1 MAFVG
6 NGGNPCGGGDPLCPR
21 IAADQASRIT
31 TAHCVLPHSA
41 HLSNLEQPVTTP
53 DIAARRVLGAIAAL
67 VVGTLTLSACGG
79 NASAD
84 TDTNSKGGGG
94 TSVKTSTAKIVISA
108 KDGSTNASINATGV
122 RVSGGRLTDVK
133 MTVSGS
139 GQAVDG
145 AMSADGAS
153 WKPKEQL
160 ERGTKYQISA
170 TAKDSSGKTAAAN
183 SIFTTVTS
191 GNSFIGTYTPD
202 NGTTVGVGMP
212 VSFTFDKAISD
223 QKAVQSHITVTSS
236 SGQQVVGHWFGAQ
249 RLDFR
254 PQDYWKAGSK
264 VTMKIDLD
272 GVQGANGV
280 YGVQKKTVSFTIGRS
295 QVSTVDVNTQTM
307 TVVRDGQTLKS
318 LPISSG
324 SPEHT
329 TYNGQMVISEKFTQT
344 RMNSRT
350 VGLGG
355 EYDIPDVPH
364 AMRLTSS
371 GTFIHGNYWY
381 NKANPPFGQTG
392 TSHGCVG
399 LADVQGAQG
408 ATNAK
413 WFYDNSL
420 IGDVVIVKNS
430 PDKTVAPDNGLNG
443 WNLGWSEWTAG
454 SAV

>member
-1 MAFVG
+1 MPRLALSPR
-6 NGGNPCGGGDPLCPR
+6 NG
-21 IAADQASRIT
+21 ADH
-31 TAHCVLPHSA
+31 AHHE
-41 HLSNLEQPVTTP
+41 NLEQPVTTP
-53 DIAARRVLGAIAAL
+53 DITARRALVACAAL
-67 VVGTLTLSACGG
+67 MVGALTLTACGG
-79 NASAD
+79 SANADS
-84 TDTNSKGGGG
+84 
-94 TSVKTSTAKIVISA
+94 TSGKDAKNATKTSTAKIVISA
-108 KDGSTNASINATGV
+108 KDGSTGASINATGV
-122 RVSGGRLTDVK
+122 KVSDGKLTDVK
-133 MTVSGS
+133 MTVAGTGTAVPGS
-139 GQAVDG
+139 I
-145 AMSADGAS
+145 SANGSS

-170 TAKDSSGKTAAAN
+170 KAKDANGRTSAAN
-183 SIFTTVTS
+183 SIFTTVSS
-191 GNSFIGTYTPD
+191 GNSFIGTYAPD

-223 QKAVQSHITVTSS
+223 KKAVQSHITVNSS

-254 PQDYWKAGSK
+254 PEEYWKAGSK

-272 GVQGANGV
+272 GVEGANGV
-280 YGVQKKTVSFTIGRS
+280 YGVQKKTVTFTIGRS

-307 TVVRDGQTLKS
+307 TVVRDGTTLKS
-318 LPISSG
+318 VPISAG

-329 TYNGQMVISEKFTQT
+329 TYNGQMVISEKFVQT
-344 RMNSRT
+344 RMNGST
-350 VGLGG
+350 VGYGG

-381 NKANPPFGQTG
+381 NRGNPPFGRQG

-399 LADVQGAQG
+399 LADMQGAQG
-408 ATNAK
+408 DTTAK

-420 IGDVVIVKNS
+420 VGDVVTVKNS
-430 PDKTVAPDNGLNG
+430 PDKTVAPDNGLSG
-443 WNLGWSEWTAG
+443 WNMSWSAWTAG